1 MALVR
6 RNPVRCW
13 CVQVARGMR
22 NRRLVGA
29 WLTLMLGCVAG
40 TPVAAQQVL
49 ASLPPADSPPL
60 FRNIELR
67 FDAQGGASGID
78 ANTYV
83 YYMKVAGYVSDS
95 TQGRWTPYDET
106 IEQILLEDFRS
117 LWETGFLDDLSIS
130 VVDDEPYDNGV
141 LAKRVIFQME
151 ERERVKIVT
160 FEGSDELDRADIDD
174 AMNETGLAIRLD
186 SFLDL
191 SKVRQAEGLLR
202 AMFSGKGYQFAE
214 VSHELTAVAGGPKV
228 VQLTFHLDEGP
239 KVHIEEIEFIGNEEL
254 NDGEL
259 KGQMKEIR
267 ERWWLSF
274 ISGRGTYK
282 EALFEADADRVVAH
296 YMEEGFID
304 AKVGSPDAQYLDVS
318 EDGKSRGMR
327 LRIPVDEGPRYR
339 VGDLRFDGNEVV
351 AEFGLRSMFAG
362 LVPGEYYSQKI
373 VSDAIEL
380 ANQFYGRLGYTG
392 LTMFPDLQRRT
403 SPDYSVSGG
412 IEPDGDSEGVENPYA
427 DLQKPTHLDGA
438 PIVDVTIRIQEG
450 EQQFVKRITFTGN
463 SSTRDEVIRRELQL
477 VENGVFNTAA
487 LQTSIRRLN
496 QLGYFEPFEESSVDI
511 ETVEGSDNEVNLTMN
526 LVEANLNQLTFGAGV
541 SQFDG
546 FFGQLSFSTS
556 NFLGRGETLSVG
568 VQNGSRLRDINLG
581 YTKPYL
587 FGKNMSGGVNVFSR
601 RIEWIGAYTQET
613 TGASVTVGWPLA
625 LFTRM
630 FVSYGYEVTGVS
642 DINPFFTEQQNSS
655 FLSPFLADALLIGTN
670 GRRTIGRVTPSVRF
684 DTVDH
689 PIFPNVGS
697 RYSASLGIAGVGGN
711 TKFLKPVLEGAW
723 YIPHLSR
730 TTIGIRTQYQFIAS
744 ASPQTI
750 PVFERLWLGG
760 EFSVR
765 GFDIRRIGPT
775 VADLNPEVPQDSFQG
790 RTVMGGNKS
799 LLLNLEYQIR
809 IAQPVRFIFFYDTGQ
824 VQDFG
829 DRFAMNDFKTSTG
842 LELRIFMPML
852 NVPFRLIY
860 SWNPQ
865 RDGVYND
872 NFQQQEVTTFRFA
885 VGTTF

>member
-1 MALVR
+1 
-6 RNPVRCW
+6 
-13 CVQVARGMR
+13 
-22 NRRLVGA
+22 
-29 WLTLMLGCVAG
+29 MLGCVAG
-40 TPVAAQQVL
+40 TPVAAQQAP
-49 ASLPPADSPPL
+49 ASLPPPDSPPL

-67 FDAQGGASGID
+67 FDAQGGASGVD
-78 ANTYV
+78 VNTYV
-83 YYMKVAGYVSDS
+83 YYMKVAEYVSDS

-191 SKVRQAEGLLR
+191 TKVRQAEGLLR

-259 KGQMKEIR
+259 KGQMKELR

-339 VGDLRFDGNEVV
+339 VGDIRFDGNEVV
-351 AEFGLRSMFAG
+351 TEFGLRSMFAG

-601 RIEWIGAYTQET
+601 RIEWVGAYTQET

-642 DINPFFTEQQNSS
+642 DVNPFFSEQENST

-670 GRRTIGRVTPSVRF
+670 GRRTIGRVTPSIRF

-842 LELRIFMPML
+842 VELRIFMPML

-872 NFQQQEVTTFRFA
+872 NFQQQEETTFRFA

>member
-1 MALVR
+1 
-6 RNPVRCW
+6 
-13 CVQVARGMR
+13 
-22 NRRLVGA
+22 
-29 WLTLMLGCVAG
+29 MLGCVAG
-40 TPVAAQQVL
+40 TPVAAQQAP
-49 ASLPPADSPPL
+49 ASLPPPDSPPL

-67 FDAQGGASGID
+67 FDAQGGASGVD

-83 YYMKVAGYVSDS
+83 YYMKVAEYVSDS

-191 SKVRQAEGLLR
+191 TKVRQAEGLLR

-259 KGQMKEIR
+259 KGQMKELR

-339 VGDLRFDGNEVV
+339 VGDIRFDGNEVV
-351 AEFGLRSMFAG
+351 TEFGLRSMFAG

-601 RIEWIGAYTQET
+601 RIEWVGAYTQET

-642 DINPFFTEQQNSS
+642 DVNPFFSEQENST

-670 GRRTIGRVTPSVRF
+670 GRRTIGRVTPSIRF

-842 LELRIFMPML
+842 VELRIFMPML

-872 NFQQQEVTTFRFA
+872 NFQQQEETTFRFA

>member
-1 MALVR
+1 M
-6 RNPVRCW
+6 
-13 CVQVARGMR
+13 Q

-40 TPVAAQQVL
+40 TPVAAQQAP

-78 ANTYV
+78 ASTYV
-83 YYMKVAGYVSDS
+83 YYMKVTEYVSDS

-151 ERERVKIVT
+151 ERERVKTVT
-160 FEGSDELDRADIDD
+160 FEGSDELDRADIAD

-304 AKVGSPDAQYLDVS
+304 ANVGSPDAQYLDVS

-339 VGDLRFDGNEVV
+339 VGDIRFDGNEVV
-351 AEFGLRSMFAG
+351 TEFGLRSMFAG

-373 VSDAIEL
+373 VSDAIEQ

-463 SSTRDEVIRRELQL
+463 SNTRDEVIRRELQL

-601 RIEWIGAYTQET
+601 RIQWIGAYTQET

-630 FVSYGYEVTGVS
+630 FVSYGYEETGVS
-642 DINPFFTEQQNSS
+642 DVNPFFSDQENSS
-655 FLSPFLADALLIGTN
+655 FISPFLADALLIGTN
-670 GRRTIGRVTPSVRF
+670 GRRTIGRVTPSIRF

-809 IAQPVRFIFFYDTGQ
+809 IAQPVRFIVFYDTGQ